1 MRLVLLRIFNL
12 LTLRISD
19 AVIVVTVA
27 VSVVFLFSVS
37 FIIAGVIVI
46 IASVIMSPPI
56 GKGGAISIAF
66 VCPSVC
72 PDVRRIHSE

>member
-1 MRLVLLRIFNL
+1 MLTLRIADAMVRLVLLRIFNL

-56 GKGGAISIAF
+56 GKGGQ
-66 VCPSVC
+66 
-72 PDVRRIHSE
+72 

>member
-1 MRLVLLRIFNL
+1 MLRLMLTLRIADAMVWLVLLRIFNL

-37 FIIAGVIVI
+37 FIITGVIVI

-56 GKGGAISIAF
+56 GKGGQ
-66 VCPSVC
+66 
-72 PDVRRIHSE
+72 